1 MGPPG
6 VGSLH
11 ARLAQPEGEDKSLT
25 NRRSQR
31 SALGPTMIVGV
42 LASSATDAAAAA
54 ETREAN
60 AGDEGELGVGGPFGD
75 ATSPF
80 GDETSPPPPE
90 IRAKKSPLVHLVRLP
105 GVPMDPGGAQRCA
118 PVRISFDERGGSR
131 VVGRLCGV
139 FRHFCAFAYAA
150 SPYGVIHL
158 GSPPRQRSL
167 LGGQRRVRREVA
179 PHRELPSVRNP
190 VNKTRRHSNCQYEK

>member
-1 MGPPG
+1 MGPPC

-11 ARLAQPEGEDKSLT
+11 ARLAQPEGEDRSLT

-75 ATSPF
+75 
-80 GDETSPPPPE
+80 ETSPPPPE
-90 IRAKKSPLVHLVRLP
+90 IRAKKSPLVHLVKLP
-105 GVPMDPGGAQRCA
+105 GVPMDPGVPSDARRFVSRLTNGVGAESSGGFAAFLDISA
-118 PVRISFDERGGSR
+118 PSPTPP
-131 VVGRLCGV
+131 
-139 FRHFCAFAYAA
+139 RHMESSVSAL
-150 SPYGVIHL
+150 HL
-158 GSPPRQRSL
+158 GNARSL
-167 LGGQRRVRREVA
+167 VVNVACAVRWHPTENCPAYGTR
-179 PHRELPSVRNP
+179 SSP
-190 VNKTRRHSNCQYEK
+190 VGKNTTSF

>member
-11 ARLAQPEGEDKSLT
+11 ALLAQPEGEDKSLT

-90 IRAKKSPLVHLVRLP
+90 IRAKKSPLVHLVKLP
-105 GVPMDPGGAQRCA
+105 GVPMDPGVPSDARRFVSQTRSPGDRRGRVAAKGRRCRRFSGARSAPGRRRCLSRPSEA
-118 PVRISFDERGGSR
+118 RFLRGQEGS
-131 VVGRLCGV
+131 
-139 FRHFCAFAYAA
+139 
-150 SPYGVIHL
+150 S
-158 GSPPRQRSL
+158 
-167 LGGQRRVRREVA
+167 
-179 PHRELPSVRNP
+179 
-190 VNKTRRHSNCQYEK
+190 

>member
-1 MGPPG
+1 
-6 VGSLH
+6 
-11 ARLAQPEGEDKSLT
+11 
-25 NRRSQR
+25 
-31 SALGPTMIVGV
+31 MIVGV

-105 GVPMDPGGAQRCA
+105 GVPMDPGVPSDARRFVSRLTNGVGAESSGGFAAFLDISA
-118 PVRISFDERGGSR
+118 PSSTPPCHVESS
-131 VVGRLCGV
+131 VSAL
-139 FRHFCAFAYAA
+139 
-150 SPYGVIHL
+150 HL
-158 GSPPRQRSL
+158 GNARSL
-167 LGGQRRVRREVA
+167 VVNVACAVRWHPTE
-179 PHRELPSVRNP
+179 
-190 VNKTRRHSNCQYEK
+190 NCPAYGTL

>member
-1 MGPPG
+1 
-6 VGSLH
+6 
-11 ARLAQPEGEDKSLT
+11 
-25 NRRSQR
+25 
-31 SALGPTMIVGV
+31 MIVGV

-105 GVPMDPGGAQRCA
+105 GVPMDPGVPSDARRFVSRLTNGVGAESSGGFAAFLDISA
-118 PVRISFDERGGSR
+118 PSPTPP
-131 VVGRLCGV
+131 
-139 FRHFCAFAYAA
+139 RHMESSVSAL
-150 SPYGVIHL
+150 HL
-158 GSPPRQRSL
+158 GNARSL
-167 LGGQRRVRREVA
+167 VVNVACAVRWHPTENCPAYGTR
-179 PHRELPSVRNP
+179 SIP
-190 VNKTRRHSNCQYEK
+190 VDKTRRQSNCPYGNKKKLTGQRVKPVVILSAPADVPERRPVESEG